1 MRTRRSDPT
10 GPGWARIRHGRGHRY
25 LDERGEPLTDEAR
38 QRILSLAIPPA
49 WTDVWV
55 CPDERGHI
63 QATGLDQAGRRQY
76 IYHPA
81 WRQRQDRLKYDRML
95 QLAERLP
102 HARRHATRDMRSQ
115 PGTRE
120 RALGA
125 AFRLL
130 DSAHL
135 RVGNENYARQHGSIG
150 LTTLQGQHATISGDT
165 VTLAFPGKSGIDW
178 DTTVTDPD
186 LATVIRGLKQRGPTA
201 PLLAHRN
208 GNGNDNRRN
217 QWRALT
223 PTDVNDYVRHRVGD
237 GFTSKDFRTLH
248 GTIIAARHLATAK
261 PATTQTAQKRTI
273 ADAVRAAAD
282 ALGNTPAIARGSY
295 IDPRI
300 FDRYRAGETLNT
312 AIAPERALRE
322 LLN

>member
-10 GPGWARIRHGRGHRY
+10 APGWARIRHGRGYRY
-25 LDERGEPLTDEAR
+25 LDEHGEPLPDEAR
-38 QRILSLAIPPA
+38 QRILGLVIPPA

-63 QATGLDQAGRRQY
+63 QATGIDQAGRRQY
-76 IYHPA
+76 LYHA
-81 WRQRQDRLKYDRML
+81 SWRERQDRLKYDRAL
-95 QLAERLP
+95 QLAGRLP
-102 HARRHATRDMRSQ
+102 HARRRATRDMRSD

-130 DSAHL
+130 DSANL
-135 RVGNENYARQHGSIG
+135 RVGNESYAKQHGSIG
-150 LTTLQGQHATISGDT
+150 LTTLQGQHATISGDS
-165 VTLAFPGKSGIDW
+165 VTLAFPGKSGVDW

-201 PLLAHRN
+201 PLLAHRHTN
-208 GNGNDNRRN
+208 GHNE
-217 QWRALT
+217 WRALT
-223 PTDVNDYVRHRVGD
+223 PTDVNDYVRQLVGD

-248 GTIIAARHLATAK
+248 GSITAARHLATTP
-261 PATTQTAQKRTI
+261 PATTETASKRAITAAI
-273 ADAVRAAAD
+273 RAAAD

-295 IDPRI
+295 IDPRVI
-300 FDRYRAGETLNT
+300 DRYRNGETLRT
-312 AIAPERALRE
+312 DIAPESALRE
-322 LLN
+322 LLG

>member
-10 GPGWARIRHGRGHRY
+10 APGWVRVRHGRGYRY
-25 LDERGEPLTDEAR
+25 LDADGTPLPDEAR
-38 QRILSLAIPPA
+38 RRILSLVIPPA

-63 QATGLDQAGRRQY
+63 QATGIDQAGRRQY
-76 IYHPA
+76 IYHSA
-81 WRQRQDRLKYDRML
+81 WRQRRDRLKFDRML

-102 HARRHATRDMRSQ
+102 HAHRHATRDMRSD

-135 RVGNENYARQHGSIG
+135 RVGNEAYARQHGSIG
-150 LTTLQGQHATISGDT
+150 LTTLRGAHATISRDS
-165 VTLAFPGKSGIDW
+165 VTLNFPGKSGVEW
-178 DTTVTDPD
+178 STTVTDPD

-201 PLLAHRN
+201 PLLAHRTTN
-208 GNGNDNRRN
+208 GRTH
-217 QWRALT
+217 WRALT
-223 PTDVNDYVRHRVGD
+223 PTDVNDYVRDRVGD

-248 GTIIAARHLATAK
+248 GTIIAARHLATAP
-261 PATTQTAQKRTI
+261 PATTETARKRAITAAI
-273 ADAVRAAAD
+273 RTAAD

-300 FDRYRAGETLNT
+300 IDRYRNGETLRND
-312 AIAPERALRE
+312 IAPESALRE
-322 LLN
+322 LLG